1 MVYDHKNQFRAV
13 IVRGKAQSDLDD
25 LLPFYAETINELDGE
40 RIDLFREKFNQ
51 KLLTKLPSSTKIKT
65 LDNHRTE
72 IAGKLFGLFY
82 ESDEFIR
89 ISERGKKILETND
102 QPAFF
107 KELCTKYQFPSG
119 MNKIHTIKEMIEKKI
134 KIKQFSFFLK
144 FLLLLSEEKII
155 INKKQAGYYIFNSLD
170 VLQNIANPLE
180 VVEQVKNDL
189 KDGIS
194 REVNTP
200 GKASSYDMQHITE
213 QLKLLELA
221 NVIYTNS
228 RNELFLNFR
237 EREYILKVSEN
248 WSDPPVFDF
257 SKYDFDSPEQI
268 KKSQLDWDYYFSKR
282 SQFNYS
288 LFNTS
293 RSSLQRDPDEDTK
306 SFRQIIEG
314 QELSKIELGNDG
326 EEYVYEY
333 EVKRLTKISS
343 HYSEL
348 VENRSSIK
356 KIGYDIKS
364 IIGTGIEP
372 EKDRYIE
379 VKSTKRVTKV
389 RETNFN
395 DQINMTGYE
404 WRAAKKYGSDFYI
417 YRVYFTSEGPKLFV
431 INDPYQK
438 KKDQTLEAI
447 ALDYRV
453 TFTDK
458 AGAFF

>member
-1 MVYDHKNQFRAV
+1 MIYDHKNQFRAV
-13 IVRGKAQSDLDD
+13 IVRGKAQSELDD

-40 RIDLFREKFNQ
+40 RIDSFRKKFNQ
-51 KLLTKLPSSTKIKT
+51 KLLSKLPSSTKVKT

-89 ISERGKKILETND
+89 ISERGKKILETYD

-107 KELCTKYQFPSG
+107 KELCAKYQFPSG
-119 MNKIHTIKEMIEKKI
+119 MNKINTIKEMVQKKV
-134 KIKQFSFFLK
+134 KISQFSYFLK
-144 FLLLLSEEKII
+144 FLLLLSEVKIV
-155 INKKQAGYYIFNSLD
+155 INKKQAGYYIFNSLN

-180 VVEQVKNDL
+180 VVEQVKSDL
-189 KDGIS
+189 KNGIA
-194 REVNTP
+194 REINTP
-200 GKASSYDMQHITE
+200 GKATSYDMQHINE

-237 EREYILKVSEN
+237 ESEYILKVSETY
-248 WSDPPVFDF
+248 SDFPEFDF
-257 SKYDFDSPEQI
+257 SEYDLNSPEQI
-268 KKSQLDWDYYFSKR
+268 KKSRLDWDYYFSRR
-282 SQFNYS
+282 SKFDYS
-288 LFNTS
+288 IFNTS
-293 RSSLQRDPDEDTK
+293 RSSLQRDLDKDNY
-306 SFRQIIEG
+306 SFRKILKVS
-314 QELSKIELGNDG
+314 ELSKNEIGNDG

-333 EVKRLTKISS
+333 EVKRVTKFSS

-364 IIGTGIEP
+364 IIGIGIDP
-372 EKDRYIE
+372 EKERYIE

-395 DQINMTGYE
+395 DQIKMTGYE
-404 WRAAKKYGSDFYI
+404 WRAAKKYRGDYYI
-417 YRVYFTSEGPKLFV
+417 YRVYFTAEGPKLFV
-431 INDPYQK
+431 IKDPYQK
-438 KKDQTLEAI
+438 NKDQTLDAI
-447 ALDYRV
+447 ALEYRV

-458 AGAFF
+458 VGAFF